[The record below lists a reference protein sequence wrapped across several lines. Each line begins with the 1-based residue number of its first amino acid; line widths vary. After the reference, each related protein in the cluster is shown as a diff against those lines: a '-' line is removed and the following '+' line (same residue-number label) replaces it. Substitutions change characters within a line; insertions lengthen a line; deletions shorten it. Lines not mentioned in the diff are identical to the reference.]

1 MKFQNF
7 QKQKSDLKPT
17 SEIGYRQNLIKIRKL
32 ILFWPK
38 MPKFGDLGSKCSK
51 TSVKFEINTFEIG
64 YIQNFVK
71 IRELILFGPKI
82 PKFGPLGS
90 TNLRSVHSK

>member
-1 MKFQNF
+1 
-7 QKQKSDLKPT
+7 
-17 SEIGYRQNLIKIRKL
+17 
-32 ILFWPK
+32 

-51 TSVKFEINTFEIG
+51 TSVKFEISTFEIG

-82 PKFGPLGS
+82 PKFGPLGLKFSKANDKFAIS
-90 TNLRSVHSK
+90 TFKIKYM